1 MDHPILTLTHSVRA
15 LWLPVCDS
23 LQACLAGR
31 PQRVCIDETLDVV
44 GDLFARV
51 AQVLHVGLG
60 RGGKWRAGS
69 QRVLVTGKFQTDQVS
84 SWRVS

>member
-1 MDHPILTLTHSVRA
+1 MDHPILTLTHGVRA

-31 PQRVCIDETLDVV
+31 PQQVRIDETLGVV
-44 GDLFARV
+44 GDLFARM

-60 RGGKWRAGS
+60 RGGEWRAGG
-69 QRVLVTGKFQTDQVS
+69 QRVFMTGEFQADQVA
-84 SWRVS
+84 SW